1 MIAVRSGKTAAE
13 RSRKV
18 SGVSGWKFAG
28 FLSRSRSYGV
38 IVRFWDGLNV
48 FLRAYAQPA
57 NMDIIQITCGAEVG
71 RSDGAV
77 YGTVA
82 QAPSRYLEVRII
94 VDLAAD
100 YSRAE
105 RYRRDCVPGRG

>member
-1 MIAVRSGKTAAE
+1 MEQTS
-13 RSRKV
+13 S
-18 SGVSGWKFAG
+18 
-28 FLSRSRSYGV
+28 
-38 IVRFWDGLNV
+38 
-48 FLRAYAQPA
+48 LRAYAQPA

>member
-38 IVRFWDGLNV
+38 IGAALGGVAKTYRSATGGGSGRPFAAMTA
-48 FLRAYAQPA
+48 RA
-57 NMDIIQITCGAEVG
+57 
-71 RSDGAV
+71 RSG
-77 YGTVA
+77 
-82 QAPSRYLEVRII
+82 
-94 VDLAAD
+94 
-100 YSRAE
+100 
-105 RYRRDCVPGRG
+105 